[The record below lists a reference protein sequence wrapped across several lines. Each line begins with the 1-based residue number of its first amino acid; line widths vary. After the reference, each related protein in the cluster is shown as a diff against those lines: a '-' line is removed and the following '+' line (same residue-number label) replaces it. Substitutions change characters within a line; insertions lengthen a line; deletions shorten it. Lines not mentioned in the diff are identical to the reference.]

1 MSLVTAFLKHCKGI
15 VYEFGEDVPHTGK
28 YNHIEKNKDWKLKK
42 EVEEEMDGER
52 KGNKREW
59 KLGWREVKQIIGE
72 NQLGKMKKK
81 REGKRKNEK
90 GKRKE
95 KGRE

>member
-1 MSLVTAFLKHCKGI
+1 
-15 VYEFGEDVPHTGK
+15 
-28 YNHIEKNKDWKLKK
+28 
-42 EVEEEMDGER
+42 MDGER

-81 REGKRKNEK
+81 EGQRKNEK
-90 GKRKE
+90 GKRKKKGKGIE
-95 KGRE
+95 KKERE